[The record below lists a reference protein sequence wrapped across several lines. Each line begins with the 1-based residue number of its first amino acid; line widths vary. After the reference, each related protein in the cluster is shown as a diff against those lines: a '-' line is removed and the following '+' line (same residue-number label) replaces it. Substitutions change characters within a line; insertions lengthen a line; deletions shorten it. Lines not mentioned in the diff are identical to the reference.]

1 VKEAALAPDY
11 KHVRVRDY
19 LRGLVAHELA
29 VGDTIP
35 SERELCERF
44 AVSRMTVRQAID
56 ALVNEGLLHREQ
68 GRGTFV
74 APPRTDM
81 ELRLV
86 GFGDDM
92 RRRGM
97 TPHTDLL
104 DAETV
109 EAPWDVAEALELEAG
124 AAVHHVQRLGWAD
137 GRPMA
142 LEESWVSPAIFP
154 DLLDGAPD
162 AFPESLY
169 ATFRDHGHDPNWGE
183 DTVSA
188 SDASEHEAELLR
200 LGRGARTVLRIA
212 RRTFADQVACAF
224 SRSCYRADRYTLW
237 VPLTAPNP
245 VVTPRAQAA
254 VASRPDNAD
263 TGLIGTN
270 QEVRR

>member
-1 VKEAALAPDY
+1 
-11 KHVRVRDY
+11 
-19 LRGLVAHELA
+19 
-29 VGDTIP
+29 
-35 SERELCERF
+35 
-44 AVSRMTVRQAID
+44 
-56 ALVNEGLLHREQ
+56 
-68 GRGTFV
+68 
-74 APPRTDM
+74 
-81 ELRLV
+81 
-86 GFGDDM
+86 M

-109 EAPWDVAEALELEAG
+109 EAPWDVAESLELEAG

-142 LEESWVSPAIFP
+142 LEETWIPATRFP

-162 AFPESLY
+162 EFPESLY
-169 ATFRDHGHDPNWGE
+169 ATFRDHGHDPDWGE

-188 SDASEHEAELLR
+188 SDASVHEADLLR
-200 LGRGARTVLRIA
+200 LGTARTVLRIA
-212 RRTFADQVACAF
+212 RRTFAGQVACAF

-254 VASRPDNAD
+254 VASLPDNAD

>member
-1 VKEAALAPDY
+1 MAPDY

-19 LRGLVAHELA
+19 LRGLVSHELA

-44 AVSRMTVRQAID
+44 GVSRMTVRQAID

-74 APPRTDM
+74 APARTDM

-97 TPHTDLL
+97 APSTELL

-109 EAPWDVAEALELEAG
+109 EAPWDVAESLELEPG

-142 LEESWVSPAIFP
+142 LEETWIPASRFP

-162 AFPESLY
+162 GFPESLY
-169 ATFRDHGHDPNWGE
+169 AAFRDHGHDPDWGE
-183 DTVSA
+183 DTVAA
-188 SDASEHEAELLR
+188 SDASAHEAELLR
-200 LGRGARTVLRIA
+200 LGTARTVLRIA
-212 RRTFADQVACAF
+212 RRTFAGQVACAF

-245 VVTPRAQAA
+245 VVTPRPQPL
-254 VASRPDNAD
+254 VTTTPGS
-263 TGLIGTN
+263 TGTT

>member
-1 VKEAALAPDY
+1 MAPDY

-19 LRGLVAHELA
+19 LRGLVAHELV

-97 TPHTDLL
+97 NPHTELL

-109 EAPWDVAEALELEAG
+109 DAPWDVAEALELDAG
-124 AAVHHVQRLGWAD
+124 AVVHHVQRLGWAD

-142 LEESWVSPAIFP
+142 LEESWVSAGIFP
-154 DLLDGAPD
+154 DLLDGVPHE
-162 AFPESLY
+162 FPESLY
-169 ATFRDHGHDPNWGE
+169 ATFRDHGHDPDWGE

-188 SDASEHEAELLR
+188 SDASAHEADLLR
-200 LGRGARTVLRIA
+200 LGAARTVLRIT
-212 RRTFADQVACAF
+212 RRTFAGQVACAF

-245 VVTPRAQAA
+245 VVTPRVPAA
-254 VASRPDNAD
+254 VTSTPDDAEP
-263 TGLIGTN
+263 GRVGTT

>member
-19 LRGLVAHELA
+19 LRGLVAHELD
-29 VGDTIP
+29 VGATIP

-44 AVSRMTVRQAID
+44 GVSRMTVRQAID

-97 TPHTDLL
+97 TPYTDLL

-109 EAPWDVAEALELEAG
+109 EAPWDVAEALELDARSL
-124 AAVHHVQRLGWAD
+124 VHHVQRLGWAD

-142 LEESWVSPAIFP
+142 LEESWVSATAFP

-169 ATFRDHGHDPNWGE
+169 ATFRDHGHDPDWGE

-188 SDASEHEAELLR
+188 SDASTHEAELLQ
-200 LGRGARTVLRIA
+200 LGAARTVLRIT
-212 RRTFADQVACAF
+212 RRTFAGQVACAF

-245 VVTPRAQAA
+245 VVTPRVRAA
-254 VASRPDNAD
+254 MTSTPGSTEPRSA
-263 TGLIGTN
+263 GTT